1 MLLLCLLESKAA
13 AYRQMFIFIPSISH
27 PSLVIT
33 GKPAV
38 TNDPNLQGDTIT
50 IARAFITSTYCS
62 ASVLWTEMHMHT
74 LTIVHR
80 SSETKL

>member
-1 MLLLCLLESKAA
+1 MGITLGLDMPALGP
-13 AYRQMFIFIPSISH
+13 FIDVAFVLILIPSISH

-50 IARAFITSTYCS
+50 IARTFVTSTYCS
-62 ASVLWTEMHMHT
+62 SSALWTEMHMHT
-74 LTIVHR
+74 
-80 SSETKL
+80 